1 MLVQAVLAAS
11 GGKKRL
17 LDELDSGVI
26 VHLYKISNN
35 NGVSLSVA
43 DIGGAIVSLNAPNRS
58 GDSEDIVLGYDN
70 AEQYL
75 ASENPY
81 FGSIVGRFANRIA
94 EGNFSLD
101 GKDYELATNNG
112 SNHLHGGEEGFNRRI
127 WKVEL
132 FEQERYSGLKLSL
145 NSPDGDQ
152 GYPGA
157 LDLEVTYTLTTK
169 TN

>member
-81 FGSIVGRFANRIA
+81 F
-94 EGNFSLD
+94 
-101 GKDYELATNNG
+101 
-112 SNHLHGGEEGFNRRI
+112 LHN
-127 WKVEL
+127 V
-132 FEQERYSGLKLSL
+132 
-145 NSPDGDQ
+145 
-152 GYPGA
+152 
-157 LDLEVTYTLTTK
+157 
-169 TN
+169 